1 VTGTRDLS
9 HAGEEFG
16 GPAKR
21 RSGWLIPLAV
31 FFVTACLSALVLAY
45 YFAPTPPGLAQEQPA
60 PTDANRPVQL
70 ALGSMHLRIPANYIL
85 LVSARRGGAMNE
97 LALIA
102 MLPDFQGYTLG
113 AAQDLT
119 ANAPDSR
126 VISIMLKGDQALLPE
141 QERLERVYMTQVENP
156 NGQPGPYGLRQ
167 YAFRADSGY
176 HDQDLF
182 VGSGPQGL
190 MVLLCTKL
198 ASDIPSSNCL
208 RDMPLDGGIALS
220 YRFKRA
226 HLSQWRT
233 IDTRIH
239 ALMDSFV
246 EKT

>member
-1 VTGTRDLS
+1 MS

-16 GPAKR
+16 EPAKR

-45 YFAPTPPGLAQEQPA
+45 YFAPAPPGLAQEQPA
-60 PTDANRPVQL
+60 PTDTDRPVAL
-70 ALGSMHLRIPANYIL
+70 SLGSTHLQIPANYIL
-85 LVSARRGGAMNE
+85 LASARRGGALNE

-113 AAQDLT
+113 AAQALT
-119 ANAPDSR
+119 DNAPDSR
-126 VISIMLKGDQALLPE
+126 IINLMLKGDQALLPE
-141 QERLERVYMTQVENP
+141 QDRLERVYMTQVENP
-156 NGQPGPYGLRQ
+156 KGQLGPYGLRQ

-182 VGSGPQGL
+182 VGPGPQGV

-198 ASDIPSSNCL
+198 ASDIPSPGCL
-208 RDMPLDGGIALS
+208 RDMPLGAGLALS

-226 HLSQWRT
+226 HLAQWRN
-233 IDTRIH
+233 IDARIRM
-239 ALMDSFV
+239 LIDGFI
-246 EKT
+246 EKP

>member
-1 VTGTRDLS
+1 MS
-9 HAGEEFG
+9 HAGEDFG
-16 GPAKR
+16 GPAKQ

-45 YFAPTPPGLAQEQPA
+45 YFAPAPPGLAQEQPA
-60 PTDANRPVQL
+60 PTDASRAVGIS
-70 ALGSMHLRIPANYIL
+70 LGSTRLRIPANYIL
-85 LVSARRGGAMNE
+85 LASARSGGAMNE

-113 AAQDLT
+113 AAQDLST
-119 ANAPDSR
+119 NAPDSR
-126 VISIMLKGDQALLPE
+126 IINLMLKADQALLPE

-156 NGQPGPYGLRQ
+156 KGQVGPYGLRQ
-167 YAFRADSGY
+167 YLFRADSGY

-182 VGSGPQGL
+182 VGAGPAGI

-198 ASDIPSSNCL
+198 ASDIPSPGCL
-208 RDMPLDGGIALS
+208 RDMPLGTGLALS

-226 HLSQWRT
+226 HLSQWRI
-233 IDTRIH
+233 IDTRIR
-239 ALMDSFV
+239 ALMDAFV

>member
-1 VTGTRDLS
+1 MSGRWRADAS
-9 HAGEEFG
+9 MSQASEEFG

-45 YFAPTPPGLAQEQPA
+45 YFAPAPPGLAQEQPA
-60 PTDANRPVQL
+60 PTDATRTVGL
-70 ALGSMHLRIPANYIL
+70 SLGSTRLRIPANYIL
-85 LVSARRGGAMNE
+85 LASARRGGATNE

-102 MLPDFQGYTLG
+102 T
-113 AAQDLT
+113 QDLT

-126 VISIMLKGDQALLPE
+126 VVNLMLKIVQALLPE

-156 NGQPGPYGLRQ
+156 KGQLGPYGLRQ

-182 VGSGPQGL
+182 VGTDTAGP

-198 ASDIPSSNCL
+198 TSDIPSPSCL
-208 RDMPLDGGIALS
+208 RDMPLGNGLALS

-226 HLSQWRT
+226 HLAQWRA
-233 IDTRIH
+233 IDMRIR
-239 ALMDSFV
+239 A
-246 EKT
+246 

>member
-1 VTGTRDLS
+1 MS

-45 YFAPTPPGLAQEQPA
+45 YFAPAPPGLAQEQPA
-60 PTDANRPVQL
+60 PTDATRPVGL
-70 ALGSMHLRIPANYIL
+70 SLGTMRLRIPANYIL
-85 LVSARRGGAMNE
+85 LASARQGGAVNE

-102 MLPDFQGYTLG
+102 MLPDLQGYTLG

-126 VISIMLKGDQALLPE
+126 VVNLMLRIVPALLPE

-156 NGQPGPYGLRQ
+156 KGQLGPYGLRQ

-182 VGSGPQGL
+182 VGTGPAGP

-198 ASDIPSSNCL
+198 ASDILSPSCL
-208 RDMPLDGGIALS
+208 RDMPLGGGLALS

-233 IDTRIH
+233 IDTRIR
-239 ALMDSFV
+239 ALMDAFV